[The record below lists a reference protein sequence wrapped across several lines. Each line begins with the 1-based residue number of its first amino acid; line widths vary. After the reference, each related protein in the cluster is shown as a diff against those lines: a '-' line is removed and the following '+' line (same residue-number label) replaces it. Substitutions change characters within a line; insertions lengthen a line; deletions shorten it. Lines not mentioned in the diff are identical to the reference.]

1 MEVGRGPPV
10 DAPAEMFRAV
20 ADPTRRVL
28 LERLVA
34 RPASAGDLARRLS
47 LPRVNVS
54 HHLGVLAAAG
64 LVDLRGRQASIRP
77 DGLRRLRRY
86 FDAALTSAAIT
97 SLGSRR
103 PVSESTQK

>member
-1 MEVGRGPPV
+1 MEIGRGPPGG
-10 DAPAEMFRAV
+10 APAEMFRAL

-34 RPASAGDLARRLS
+34 RPASAGDLARDLS

-64 LVDLRGRQASIRP
+64 LIDLRRRQASIRP
-77 DGLRRLRRY
+77 DGLRRLRGY
-86 FDAALTSAAIT
+86 FDTALTSAAI
-97 SLGSRR
+97 SSPGGRS